1 MGMASL
7 SRAGAVGLAS
17 RPPRRHY
24 RHPIQSLAYVNL
36 DHSNGGII
44 RNLGETGVAV
54 QAVAPVCTDQQ
65 VFLRFEL
72 GNPRLRVEATGRVAW
87 TDSLGQAGIEFL
99 AVSQR
104 CRRLLKEWMF
114 IQLLSTAAQ
123 TTGDLNLAYGR
134 NGDEAAALL
143 FSAAGRP
150 AIRLGSRVAE
160 TLQEEKNL
168 RAATLHL
175 SWLPFAIG
183 SRTLSRLVDGLILLS
198 SVLLFIV
205 ICVAIVGAV
214 PAWPVAAAFSAG
226 VTGALGGIYWLLFLF
241 WIGCTPGSYLAR
253 LACRELE
260 NGNLQREER
269 ARFR

>member
-1 MGMASL
+1 MGMAPL

-24 RHPIQSLAYVNL
+24 RHPIPNLAYVNL
-36 DHSNGGII
+36 DHTNGGII
-44 RNLGETGVAV
+44 RNLGETGVAI

-87 TDSLGQAGIEFL
+87 IDSLGQAGIEFL

-104 CRRLLKEWMF
+104 CRRQLKEWIF
-114 IQLLSTAAQ
+114 IQLLSTALQ

-134 NGDEAAALL
+134 NGEAAALL

-150 AIRLGSRVAE
+150 AIRLAPRAAE
-160 TLQEEKNL
+160 TFQKEEKDQ
-168 RAATLHL
+168 RARALHL

-183 SRTLSRLVDGLILLS
+183 SRALSRLVDGLILLS

-214 PAWPVAAAFSAG
+214 PTWPVAAAFSVG

-253 LACRELE
+253 LACQELE
-260 NGNLQREER
+260 DGNLQREER